1 MNSELLECKLKTKEL
16 VNSENPPR
24 KENGRKRGYMSIMK
38 DLWEERGYAELKL
51 SEQNLR
57 DQAAKL
63 EQTLGNVEEVSLSC
77 RNEVEVRNDQE
88 TQQNQDDINA
98 VQNVNIQ
105 NANLEQELQDTHLHT
120 TTMGTGNGTI
130 EDINSTNP
138 AYQVLLQSSQ
148 GILSSIQTNQGDFTM
163 RKIDTRTK
171 EKPKNE
177 DLRNINNAVEEL
189 MEQNNSSPENDPF
202 NYLWMA
208 NVVLY
213 AVIVAL
219 LLMKGWKKQRND
231 IPKTIS
237 KIEKEKRVYE
247 EKVKSLRRSIS
258 IAKAELER
266 IKENRKITRKGR
278 KNRKELAEECKTI
291 SSSTLV
297 NFMKKQKTRLRK
309 LKKSFLRLKKEKE
322 ARELNK
328 QFEMDTG
335 KVFETFNNFIA
346 KDKDNENRPRYTNNL
361 NERQGAQ
368 LERFKNIEEASKFWK
383 ELWEKDGIG
392 NRNANWL
399 EGMRTAINSQVPA
412 PPEENDVELDSRK
425 AVGVLKRK
433 KN

>member
-1 MNSELLECKLKTKEL
+1 
-16 VNSENPPR
+16 
-24 KENGRKRGYMSIMK
+24 
-38 DLWEERGYAELKL
+38 
-51 SEQNLR
+51 
-57 DQAAKL
+57 
-63 EQTLGNVEEVSLSC
+63 
-77 RNEVEVRNDQE
+77 
-88 TQQNQDDINA
+88 
-98 VQNVNIQ
+98 
-105 NANLEQELQDTHLHT
+105 
-120 TTMGTGNGTI
+120 
-130 EDINSTNP
+130 
-138 AYQVLLQSSQ
+138 
-148 GILSSIQTNQGDFTM
+148 M

-219 LLMKGWKKQRND
+219 LLMKGWKKQRNA

-297 NFMKKQKTRLRK
+297 NFMEKQKTRLRK
-309 LKKSFLRLKKEKE
+309 LKKSFLRLMKEKE

-335 KVFETFNNFIA
+335 KVYETFNNLIA

-361 NERQGAQ
+361 NERQGAE
-368 LERFKNIEEASKFWK
+368 LERFKNIEEAIKFWK

-433 KN
+433 KNWSAPGPDKLTNYWWKQAIAVHHGVTTAFKTA